1 MTRALPTRALA
12 TDLYELTMM
21 AGYFVNEV
29 HGRSTF
35 ELYVRSLPARRAY
48 LVAAG
53 LAQALDYL
61 EALAFTDEQ
70 IAYLRTVPALKGVP
84 ASFFTR
90 DLPAFRFTGDVW
102 AVAEGTPVFAHEP
115 ILRVTAPA
123 PEAQL
128 VETALLA
135 IITFQTSIATKG
147 ARIVDAAAGRS
158 VIEFGTRRAHG
169 LDAGL
174 YAARAAFLA
183 GCAGT
188 SNVEAGFE
196 FGIPVSGTMA
206 HSWVMTFADE
216 VEAFRR
222 YCDLYGGQA
231 VLLIDTY
238 DTEEAARRI
247 VAAGLRPAAV
257 RLDSGDFVALSF
269 SVRRILDE
277 GGLGQTGIFVSG
289 DLDEDKVAA
298 LVKAGAPVN
307 GFGVGTAL
315 STSNDAPAL
324 GGVYKL
330 VEVERDGRPVP
341 VLKLSAGKRTYPGRK
356 QVWRFVRD
364 GRARHD
370 LIGLADEDAPEGG
383 RPLLAQVMRD
393 GTRTTPSPSL
403 PDAQAA
409 CLAAR
414 DALPPDLR
422 GLDAAPSYPVEIS
435 PALDALTN
443 RLTAEIEA
451 ARPR

>member
-1 MTRALPTRALA
+1 M
-12 TDLYELTMM
+12 
-21 AGYFVNEV
+21 
-29 HGRSTF
+29 
-35 ELYVRSLPARRAY
+35 
-48 LVAAG
+48 
-53 LAQALDYL
+53 
-61 EALAFTDEQ
+61 
-70 IAYLRTVPALKGVP
+70 P

-135 IITFQTSIATKG
+135 ILTFQTSIASKG

-158 VIEFGTRRAHG
+158 VIEFGSRRAHG

-174 YAARAAFLA
+174 HAARAAFVA

-196 FGIPVSGTMA
+196 FGIPLSGTMA
-206 HSWVMTFADE
+206 HSWVMTFEDE

-222 YCDLYGGQA
+222 YCDLYGRQA

-247 VAAGLRPAAV
+247 VKAGLRPAAV

-277 GGLGQTGIFVSG
+277 GGLQQTGIFVSG

-298 LVKAGAPVN
+298 LVKAGAPID

-330 VEVERDGRPVP
+330 VEVERDGQLVP

-356 QVWRFVRD
+356 QVWRIARD
-364 GRARHD
+364 GRAQHD
-370 LIGLADEDAPEGG
+370 IIGLADEAAPAGG
-383 RPLLAQVMRD
+383 RPLLTQVMRA
-393 GTRTTPSPSL
+393 GKRTRTSPSL
-403 PDAQAA
+403 PDVQVA
-409 CLAAR
+409 CRAAR
-414 DALPPDLR
+414 EELPPAVR
-422 GLDAAPSYPVEIS
+422 ALDAAASYPVEIS
-435 PALDALTN
+435 PALDALTD
-443 RLTAEIEA
+443 RLTAGIEA
-451 ARPR
+451 ARTR

>member
-1 MTRALPTRALA
+1 MAAIPPGRALA

-21 AGYFVNEV
+21 AGYLA
-29 HGRSTF
+29 GGMTGQSSF

-53 LAQALDYL
+53 LEQALDYL
-61 EALAFTDEQ
+61 ESLAFTPDQ
-70 IAYLRTVPALKGVP
+70 IAYLRTVPALKDVP
-84 ASFFTR
+84 DTFFTR
-90 DLPAFRFTGDVW
+90 DLPAFRFTGEVW

-147 ARIVDAAAGRS
+147 ARVVDAAAGVP
-158 VIEFGTRRAHG
+158 VIEFGSRRAHG

-174 YAARAAFLA
+174 HAARAAFVA

-188 SNVEAGFE
+188 SNVEAGFA

-206 HSWVMTFADE
+206 HSWVMSFDDE

-222 YCDLYGGQA
+222 YCDLFGHQA

-247 VAAGLRPAAV
+247 VDAGLRPAAV
-257 RLDSGDFVALSF
+257 RLDSGDFVALSV
-269 SVRRILDE
+269 SVRRILDA
-277 GGLGQTGIFVSG
+277 GGLHDTGIFVSG
-289 DLDEDKVAA
+289 DLDEDKIAA
-298 LVKAGAPVN
+298 LMKAKAPVN

-330 VEVERDGRPVP
+330 VEVERDGQRVP
-341 VLKLSAGKRTYPGRK
+341 VLKLSAGKRTYPARK
-356 QVWRFVRD
+356 QVWRIVRD
-364 GRARHD
+364 GRAQHD
-370 LIGLADEDAPEGG
+370 LIGLAGEPAPDEG
-383 RPLLAQVMRD
+383 RPLLTQVMR
-393 GTRTTPSPSL
+393 GGRRVAPSPPL
-403 PDAQAA
+403 PAVQEA
-409 CLAAR
+409 CRAAR
-414 DALPPDLR
+414 AELPPELR
-422 GLDAAPSYPVEIS
+422 ELDAAPDYPVEIS
-435 PALDALTN
+435 PTLNALTE
-443 RLTAEIEA
+443 RISEAIEGE
-451 ARPR
+451 RSR